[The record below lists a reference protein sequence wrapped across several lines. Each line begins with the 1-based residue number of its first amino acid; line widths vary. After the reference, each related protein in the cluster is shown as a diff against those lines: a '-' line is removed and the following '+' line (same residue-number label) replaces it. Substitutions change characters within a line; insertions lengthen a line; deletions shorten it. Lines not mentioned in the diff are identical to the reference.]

1 MASLLI
7 TNGRVIDPANKI
19 DEVRDVFVQDGKI
32 AAVPAKLEIQNSK
45 SKIETIDAKGLV
57 VCPGLI
63 DIHVHF
69 REPGRADKETI
80 ETGSRC
86 AARGGFTTVV
96 CMPNTQPAA
105 DNTGTIAFI
114 KQRAAEAACVNVFP
128 TGAIT
133 RDLKG
138 EEMAPI
144 GSLKRAGVVAI
155 TDDGQCAQN
164 NELMRRA
171 VEYAK
176 MFELP
181 VFDHCQ
187 DYNLAAD
194 GVMHEGYW
202 STILGLRGWPRAA
215 EEVIVARDV
224 VLANIADW
232 WIHIQHIS
240 SRGSVTLVREAK
252 KQGVKIT
259 AEATPHHFTL
269 TDSVIAGNGSKAATH
284 MLGKNPYDANF
295 KMNPPL
301 REESDREAIL
311 EGLADG
317 TLEIIASDHAPH
329 CTYEKEVEFDY
340 APFGILGLE
349 TQLGLALT
357 ELVHKNVLTL
367 TQLIE
372 KFTVNPARLVRLNKG
387 TLSIGADA
395 DITIFDPD
403 KEWIYNVH
411 ETASKSRNSP
421 FHGRK
426 LKGKPV
432 VTIVGG
438 KKVT

>member
-1 MASLLI
+1 MSDLWI
-7 TNGRVIDPANKI
+7 QGGRVIDPANKV
-19 DEVRDVFVQDGKI
+19 DEVRDVFVHDGKL
-32 AAVPAKLEIQNSK
+32 AAVPGKSEIK
-45 SKIETIDAKGLV
+45 SQKSEILDATGLV
-57 VCPGLI
+57 VTPGLI

-80 ETGSRC
+80 ETGARC

-96 CMPNTQPAA
+96 CMPNTQPSA
-105 DNTGTIAFI
+105 DNTGTIAFL
-114 KQRAAEAACVNVFP
+114 KQRAAEAEVNVLP

-155 TDDGQCAQN
+155 TDDGFCVQN

-171 VEYAK
+171 VEYAR

-181 VFDHCQ
+181 VLDHCQ
-187 DYNLAAD
+187 DYTLSTE

-215 EEVIVARDV
+215 EEVIVARNI
-224 VLANIADW
+224 VLANLADW
-232 WIHIQHIS
+232 WIHIQHLS
-240 SRGSVTLVREAK
+240 SGGSVTLVREARK
-252 KQGVKIT
+252 KGVKIS

-269 TDSVIAGNGSKAATH
+269 TDSVIAGNGGPHSHTT
-284 MLGKNPYDANF
+284 LGANPYNTNC

-301 REESDREAIL
+301 REESDRQAIL

-317 TLEIIASDHAPH
+317 TIEIIASDHAPH
-329 CTYEKEVEFDY
+329 LAYEKECEFDY

-349 TQLGLALT
+349 TELGLALT
-357 ELVHKNVLTL
+357 ELSV
-367 TQLIE
+367 
-372 KFTVNPARLVRLNKG
+372 
-387 TLSIGADA
+387 GADA

-403 KEWIYNVH
+403 KEWTYNVH

-421 FHGRK
+421 FHGRQ

-432 VTIVGG
+432 ATIVGG
-438 KKVT
+438 RRVL